1 MFNFFKKFFPVRK
14 GQNQSYGR
22 SASTPVKTAPLEAE
36 NPALESDKL
45 AGFTPAQFEIGTGQ
59 NIGLQRD
66 HNEDTIFV
74 FQSVLAGGQEEVQFG
89 LYLVAD
95 GMGGYEYGEVAS
107 SIAAR
112 AAAEYIL
119 SRIYIPYIAPAGE
132 IPTESLQEVVEASV
146 QYAQTLVKQRAPG
159 GGTTLTAVLVI
170 GEQVTIAHVG
180 DSRAYML
187 HLDGRIELLTKDHSL
202 VHKLVELGQITEEE
216 ALTHPN
222 RNVLYRALGQPEA
235 IEPDVMSM
243 QLSHSS
249 YLILCSDGLWGAVP
263 DTDIAEIVLSAA
275 SPSQACKTLVQAAN
289 ENGGPDNISVIVM
302 RYV

>member
-1 MFNFFKKFFPVRK
+1 
-14 GQNQSYGR
+14 
-22 SASTPVKTAPLEAE
+22 
-36 NPALESDKL
+36 
-45 AGFTPAQFEIGTGQ
+45 
-59 NIGLQRD
+59 
-66 HNEDTIFV
+66 
-74 FQSVLAGGQEEVQFG
+74 
-89 LYLVAD
+89 
-95 GMGGYEYGEVAS
+95 
-107 SIAAR
+107 
-112 AAAEYIL
+112 
-119 SRIYIPYIAPAGE
+119 
-132 IPTESLQEVVEASV
+132 
-146 QYAQTLVKQRAPG
+146 
-159 GGTTLTAVLVI
+159 LVI

-235 IEPDVMSM
+235 IERDFLSM
-243 QLSHSS
+243 QLSHSN

-263 DTDIAEIVLSAA
+263 DSDIAEIVLSAA
-275 SPSQACKTLVQAAN
+275 NPSQACQTLVQAAN